1 MKNKFIK
8 MEHPEIVRILELSED
23 PQSVIC
29 ITNEDKPGITEL
41 TIWKKAFTMAIPF
54 KHANEDLQ
62 PF

>member
-1 MKNKFIK
+1 MD
-8 MEHPEIVRILELSED
+8 HPEIVRILEISED

-54 KHANEDLQ
+54 EHSNEDLK